1 MGLDQY
7 AYIVRKHEGNTDFS
21 VHWLSD
27 NVSRELRD
35 RSVVELTTW
44 RKHPYLQ
51 GWMEVLFNRK
61 ADAQGYEGY
70 LAPDGLAQNVVV
82 NVASLTPEGS
92 EAPVDPEFLG
102 KVQEAASSLSDS
114 LKEMTK
120 NAPLKR
126 VFNQQCVRLT
136 LSDLEQLETAVI
148 RGELPESSGF
158 FWGDNSSEEY
168 KEHDL
173 QFIKDAR
180 EAINNGMDIYYDS
193 WW

>member
-1 MGLDQY
+1 M
-7 AYIVRKHEGNTDFS
+7 
-21 VHWLSD
+21 
-27 NVSRELRD
+27 
-35 RSVVELTTW
+35 
-44 RKHPYLQ
+44 
-51 GWMEVLFNRK
+51 
-61 ADAQGYEGY
+61 
-70 LAPDGLAQNVVV
+70 
-82 NVASLTPEGS
+82 
-92 EAPVDPEFLG
+92 
-102 KVQEAASSLSDS
+102 
-114 LKEMTK
+114 
-120 NAPLKR
+120 
-126 VFNQQCVRLT
+126 FNQQCVRLT